1 MANAKIPE
9 IATATG
15 RLDREMAARA
25 AQKIAQGQEPT
36 APERAAL
43 KRRERELEETRRWQY
58 YATIPQKHWRQM
70 SGRQAK
76 VINEQATTY
85 GIPFSGP
92 TVNLPDVVRG
102 FHDFLA
108 RNARRL
114 REIDDEMMLGDPDS
128 PALER
133 FREAKANLAEL
144 DLQKRKGELV
154 PRDEIR
160 EGLGRF
166 AARIR
171 GAGDL
176 LERQFGP
183 EAAEI
188 LREAL
193 DDCTLELDRSFE
205 DGADGQTDNQQ
216 PG

>member
-1 MANAKIPE
+1 
-9 IATATG
+9 
-15 RLDREMAARA
+15 
-25 AQKIAQGQEPT
+25 
-36 APERAAL
+36 
-43 KRRERELEETRRWQY
+43 
-58 YATIPQKHWRQM
+58 
-70 SGRQAK
+70 
-76 VINEQATTY
+76 
-85 GIPFSGP
+85 
-92 TVNLPDVVRG
+92 
-102 FHDFLA
+102 
-108 RNARRL
+108 
-114 REIDDEMMLGDPDS
+114 
-128 PALER
+128 LER

-144 DLQKRKGELV
+144 DLQERKGELV

-193 DDCTLELDRSFE
+193 DDCTLELDRSFG